1 MFKTQRFSWWSKF
14 GSGPFFWGGG
24 GFLSEGVHLEKQV
37 ETDLTSDSF
46 EVQIRLSLQSSGEI
60 KSL

>member
-14 GSGPFFWGGG
+14 GSGPFFWGG

-46 EVQIRLSLQSSGEI
+46 EVQITLSLQSSGEI